1 MAARATDLS
10 NLATARR
17 LLKSALPFVAPLPIL
32 WLIHATIATEPGWE
46 YAFQNIN
53 HIGIAIILAVS
64 LNLVNGLTG
73 QFSIGHAGFMAV
85 GGYVSAVILMNGP
98 AGDPLHLFFFVTVAV
113 GAGAAAL
120 AGWLVGKPSLRL
132 RGDYLA
138 IVTLGFGEIIR
149 VAIENTP
156 AFGGAIGLSPIPH
169 RSDFATIYFAAIATI
184 IITARLRSSTHGRAF
199 LAVRE
204 DEVAA
209 EAMGVDTTGYKVRAF
224 VISAALAG
232 VAGALSGAFEGN
244 LAPQSFTF
252 VRSFEIVAMVVLGGM
267 GSISG
272 SVIAAIVLT
281 LLPEALR
288 SLPPLTIGSTT
299 IDLVNLRMV
308 FYSLALIGLM
318 LSRPSGLF
326 GSHELWELIGD
337 WWRKRSGK
345 PVNEVPLIPDGTA
358 DGEVLLDVRGASIR
372 FGGLTAVSDFNLQIR
387 PRELVALIGPNG
399 AGKTTVFN
407 LLTGVYQATEGTIR
421 VAGRD
426 TRGLKASAIASL
438 GVARTF
444 QNIRLFRELSA
455 FDNVRIGCHHL
466 ARESM
471 AAAVQEGALA
481 EIEERWMAERAEQ
494 LLSVMG
500 LSHRKDALA
509 KNLPYGEQRRLEI
522 ARALATNP
530 QVLLLDEPAAGT
542 NTKEKAE
549 LMQLIRDL
557 RDRFG
562 VAIVLIE
569 HDMKLVMG
577 VSERILVLDHG
588 VTIAQGLPKAIQ
600 KDRKVIEAYLG
611 EKYAR
616 EHAAEIE
623 AEMAAEAKAEAAARG
638 GLHASADSDK
648 SGAAT

>member
-1 MAARATDLS
+1 MAGLFGGSALKH
-10 NLATARR
+10 ARR
-17 LLKSALPFVAPLPIL
+17 ALLSWLPFLGAIPLL
-32 WLIHATIATEPGWE
+32 WLVQSSLGEHPDWQ

-73 QFSIGHAGFMAV
+73 QFSIGHAGFMAI
-85 GGYVSAVILMNGP
+85 GGYVSAVVLMRGP
-98 AGDPLHLFFFVTVAV
+98 AEDPFRIFFVASVAV
-113 GAGAAAL
+113 GAAAAAL

-149 VAIENTP
+149 VIIENTP
-156 AFGGAIGLSPIPH
+156 LFGGAIGLSPIP
-169 RSDFATIYFAAIATI
+169 RRADFAWIGTAAIATI
-184 IITARLRSSTHGRAF
+184 LISKRLRDSTHGRAF
-199 LAVRE
+199 LSVRE

-224 VISAALAG
+224 VISAGMAG

-272 SVIAAIVLT
+272 ATIAAGVLT
-281 LLPEALR
+281 LLPEYLR
-288 SLPPLTIGSTT
+288 A
-299 IDLVNLRMV
+299 VANLRMV
-308 FYSLALIGLM
+308 IYSLALVGLM
-318 LSRPSGLF
+318 LVRPRGLL
-326 GSHELWELIGD
+326 GTTELWD
-337 WWRKRSGK
+337 YFPWRKKR
-345 PVNEVPLIPDGTA
+345 PPLKALELSEALI
-358 DGEVLLDVRGASIR
+358 DVRRATIR
-372 FGGLTAVSDFNLQIR
+372 FGGLTAVSDFSLQVK

-407 LLTGVYQATEGTIR
+407 LLTGVYPPSEGSIL

-426 TRGLKASAIASL
+426 TRGLAPHDIAHL
-438 GVARTF
+438 GLARTF
-444 QNIRLFRELSA
+444 QNTRLFRELTA
-455 FDNVRIGCHHL
+455 FDNVRLGCHHL
-466 ARESM
+466 TRESM
-471 AAAVQEGALA
+471 GAAVRHGELSQV
-481 EIEERWMAERAEQ
+481 EEEWVAKRAEEM
-494 LLSVMG
+494 LAVMG
-500 LSHRKDALA
+500 LLHRRDDLA

-522 ARALATNP
+522 ARALATGP
-530 QVLLLDEPAAGT
+530 RALLLDEPAAGT
-542 NTKEKAE
+542 NQKEKSE
-549 LMQLIRDL
+549 LMQLIRSI

-562 VAIVLIE
+562 VAVVLIE

-588 VTIAQGLPKAIQ
+588 LTIAQGLPREIQ
-600 KDRKVIEAYLG
+600 TNPRVIEAYLG

-616 EHAAEIE
+616 EHARQI
-623 AEMAAEAKAEAAARG
+623 AAGQVKP
-638 GLHASADSDK
+638 
-648 SGAAT
+648 

>member
-1 MAARATDLS
+1 MAGLFGGSALVS
-10 NLATARR
+10 ARR
-17 LLKSALPFVAPLPIL
+17 ALLSWLPFFAAIPLL
-32 WLIHATIATEPGWE
+32 WLVQHFLADQPDWE

-73 QFSIGHAGFMAV
+73 QFSIGHAGFMAI
-85 GGYVSAVILMNGP
+85 GGYVSAVLLMRGP
-98 AGDPLHLFFFVTVAV
+98 TEDPYRLFFICSIAA

-149 VAIENTP
+149 VAIENTRL
-156 AFGGAIGLSPIPH
+156 FGGAIGLSPIP
-169 RSDFATIYFAAIATI
+169 RYADFTWIWTGAIATI
-184 IITARLRSSTHGRAF
+184 LITKRLRESTHGRAF
-199 LAVRE
+199 LSVRE

-224 VISAALAG
+224 VISAGLAG

-244 LAPQSFTF
+244 LSPQSFTF

-267 GSISG
+267 GSITG
-272 SVIAAIVLT
+272 STLAAAVLT
-281 LLPEALR
+281 LL
-288 SLPPLTIGSTT
+288 
-299 IDLVNLRMV
+299 
-308 FYSLALIGLM
+308 
-318 LSRPSGLF
+318 RPRGLF
-326 GSHELWELIGD
+326 GTSEAWDYLPWRRRRAVPRKLEVSEALI
-337 WWRKRSGK
+337 
-345 PVNEVPLIPDGTA
+345 
-358 DGEVLLDVRGASIR
+358 DVRHATIR
-372 FGGLTAVSDFNLQIR
+372 FGGLTAVSDFSLQVK

-407 LLTGVYQATEGTIR
+407 LLTGVYPPTEGTIF

-426 TRGLKASAIASL
+426 TRGLSPHDIAHL
-438 GVARTF
+438 GLARTF

-455 FDNVRIGCHHL
+455 FDNVRLGCHHL
-466 ARESM
+466 TRESM
-471 AAAVQEGALA
+471 GAAVRKGQLA
-481 EIEERWMAERAEQ
+481 EVEEEWVAQRAEE
-494 LLSVMG
+494 LLGVMG
-500 LSHRKDALA
+500 LLNRRDDMA

-522 ARALATNP
+522 ARALATGP
-530 QVLLLDEPAAGT
+530 KALLLDEPAAGT
-542 NTKEKAE
+542 NAKEKAE
-549 LMQLIRDL
+549 LMQLIRSI

-569 HDMKLVMG
+569 HDMKLVMN

-588 VTIAQGLPKAIQ
+588 VTIAQGFPRDIQ
-600 KDRKVIEAYLG
+600 TNPKVIEAYLG

-616 EHAAEIE
+616 EHAGQI
-623 AEMAAEAKAEAAARG
+623 AAGRVQP
-638 GLHASADSDK
+638 
-648 SGAAT
+648 

>member
-1 MAARATDLS
+1 MAGLFGGSALIQ
-10 NLATARR
+10 ARR
-17 LLKSALPFVAPLPIL
+17 ALLSWLPCLAAIPLL
-32 WLIHATIATEPGWE
+32 WLVQYFFADQPDWE

-85 GGYVSAVILMNGP
+85 GGYVSAVLLMHGP
-98 AGDPLHLFFFVTVAV
+98 AQDPYKLFFICSIAA

-138 IVTLGFGEIIR
+138 IWTPGFGEIIR
-149 VAIENTP
+149 VIIENTP
-156 AFGGAIGLSPIPH
+156 LFGGAIGLSPIP
-169 RSDFATIYFAAIATI
+169 RDADFTWIWTAAIATI
-184 IITARLRSSTHGRAF
+184 LVSQRLRDSTHGRAF
-199 LAVRE
+199 LSVRE

-224 VISAALAG
+224 VISSALAG

-272 SVIAAIVLT
+272 STIAAAVLT
-281 LLPEALR
+281 LLPEYLRALA
-288 SLPPLTIGSTT
+288 
-299 IDLVNLRMV
+299 NLRMV
-308 FYSLALIGLM
+308 IYSVALVVLM
-318 LSRPSGLF
+318 LVRPRGLL
-326 GSHELWELIGD
+326 GTRELWDYLP
-337 WWRKRSGK
+337 WRKRK
-345 PVNEVPLIPDGTA
+345 PAVPAELSEALI
-358 DGEVLLDVRGASIR
+358 DVRHATIR
-372 FGGLTAVSDFNLQIR
+372 FGGLTAVSDFSLQVK

-407 LLTGVYQATEGTIR
+407 LLTGVYPPTEGTIL

-426 TRGLKASAIASL
+426 TRGLAPHDIAHL
-438 GVARTF
+438 GLARTF

-455 FDNVRIGCHHL
+455 FDNVRLGCHHL
-466 ARESM
+466 TRESM
-471 AAAVQEGALA
+471 GAAVRKGQLA
-481 EIEERWMAERAEQ
+481 EVEEQWVAQRAEE
-494 LLSVMG
+494 LLAVMG
-500 LSHRKDALA
+500 LLQRRDDLA

-522 ARALATNP
+522 ARALATGP
-530 QVLLLDEPAAGT
+530 RALLLDEPAAGT
-542 NTKEKAE
+542 NAKEKVE
-549 LMQLIRDL
+549 LMQLIRSI

-562 VAIVLIE
+562 VAVVLIE
-569 HDMKLVMG
+569 HDMKLVMN

-588 VTIAQGLPKAIQ
+588 LTIAQGLPRDIQ
-600 KDRKVIEAYLG
+600 TNPKVIEAYLG

-616 EHAAEIE
+616 EHASQI
-623 AEMAAEAKAEAAARG
+623 AAGRVQP
-638 GLHASADSDK
+638 
-648 SGAAT
+648 

>member
-1 MAARATDLS
+1 MASIKATELDTA
-10 NLATARR
+10 ATAKRFA
-17 LLKSALPFVAPLPIL
+17 KSLAPFLAPLPVL
-32 WLIHATIATEPGWE
+32 WLIHATIGSDMSWD

-85 GGYVSAVILMNGP
+85 GAYVSAVLLINGP
-98 AGDPLHLFFFVTVAV
+98 ESDPLHLYYFATVAV
-113 GAGAAAL
+113 GAGAAGF

-149 VAIENTP
+149 NIIENTP
-156 AFGGAIGLSPIPH
+156 AFGRAIGLSNIPH
-169 RSDFATIYFAAIATI
+169 RADFVTIFFFAFAI
-184 IITARLRSSTHGRAF
+184 IIICKRLRESTHGRAF

-209 EAMGVDTTGYKVRAF
+209 ESMGVDTTGYKVRAF
-224 VISAALAG
+224 VISAAMAG

-272 SVIAAIVLT
+272 SVIAATVLT

-288 SLPPLTIGSTT
+288 SLPPVTIGSMT

-308 FYSLALIGLM
+308 FYSLALIALM
-318 LSRPSGLF
+318 LSRPRGLF
-326 GSHELWELIGD
+326 GTTEIWDLIVNRLRKPKSNEEKAPVSTESSEL
-337 WWRKRSGK
+337 
-345 PVNEVPLIPDGTA
+345 
-358 DGEVLLDVRGASIR
+358 LLDVRGATIK
-372 FGGLTAVSDFNLQIR
+372 FGGLTAVSDFSLQIR

-407 LLTGVYQATEGTIR
+407 LLTGVYQATSGTIR

-444 QNIRLFRELSA
+444 QNIRLFKELSA
-455 FDNVRIGCHHL
+455 FDNVRIGCHHQ
-466 ARESM
+466 ARETM
-471 AAAVQEGALA
+471 LAAVQEGALA
-481 EIEERWMAERAEQ
+481 EIEERWIAERAEQ
-494 LLSVMG
+494 LLAVMG
-500 LSHRKDALA
+500 LSHRRDVLA
-509 KNLPYGEQRRLEI
+509 RNLPYGEQRRLEI

-542 NTKEKAE
+542 NTKEKTE

-600 KDRKVIEAYLG
+600 RNRKVIEAYLG

-616 EHAAEIE
+616 EHAAELD
-623 AEMAAEAKAEAAARG
+623 AEAA
-638 GLHASADSDK
+638 LPESA
-648 SGAAT
+648 T

>member
-1 MAARATDLS
+1 MKTATMNATELGS
-10 NLATARR
+10 AATAKRFA
-17 LLKSALPFVAPLPIL
+17 KSLAPFLAPLPLL
-32 WLIHATIATEPGWE
+32 WLIHATIGSDMSWD

-85 GGYVSAVILMNGP
+85 GAYVSAVLLINGP
-98 AGDPLHLFFFVTVAV
+98 ESDPLHLYYFATVAV
-113 GAGAAAL
+113 GAGAAGF

-149 VAIENTP
+149 NIIENTP
-156 AFGGAIGLSPIPH
+156 AFGRAIGLSNIPH
-169 RSDFATIYFAAIATI
+169 RADFTTIFFFAFAI
-184 IITARLRSSTHGRAF
+184 IIICKRLRESTHGRAF

-209 EAMGVDTTGYKVRAF
+209 ESMGVDTTGYKVRAF
-224 VISAALAG
+224 VISAAMAG

-252 VRSFEIVAMVVLGGM
+252 VRSFEVVAMVVLGGM

-272 SVIAAIVLT
+272 SVIAATVLT

-288 SLPPLTIGSTT
+288 SLPPVTIGSMT

-308 FYSLALIGLM
+308 FYSLALIALM
-318 LSRPSGLF
+318 LSRPRGLF
-326 GSHELWELIGD
+326 GTTEIWDLIVNRLRKSKSNEETAPISTESSEL
-337 WWRKRSGK
+337 
-345 PVNEVPLIPDGTA
+345 
-358 DGEVLLDVRGASIR
+358 LLDVQGATIT
-372 FGGLTAVSDFNLQIR
+372 FGGLTAVSDFSLQIR

-407 LLTGVYQATEGTIR
+407 LLTGVYQATSGTIR

-438 GVARTF
+438 GIARTF
-444 QNIRLFRELSA
+444 QNIRLFKELSA
-455 FDNVRIGCHHL
+455 FDNVRIGCHHQ
-466 ARESM
+466 ARETM
-471 AAAVQEGALA
+471 LAAVQEGALA
-481 EIEERWMAERAEQ
+481 EIEERWISERAEQ
-494 LLSVMG
+494 LLAVMG
-500 LSHRKDALA
+500 LSHRREVLA
-509 KNLPYGEQRRLEI
+509 RNLPYGEQRRLEI

-542 NTKEKAE
+542 NTKEKTE

-600 KDRKVIEAYLG
+600 RNRKVIEAYLG

-616 EHAAEIE
+616 EHAAELD
-623 AEMAAEAKAEAAARG
+623 AEAARPE
-638 GLHASADSDK
+638 SA
-648 SGAAT
+648 T

>member
-1 MAARATDLS
+1 MMGFFGGSALRKTQRAFFS
-10 NLATARR
+10 W
-17 LLKSALPFVAPLPIL
+17 LPFVAAIPVLY
-32 WLIHATIATEPGWE
+32 LIHRALENPEYGLE
-46 YAFQNIN
+46 YASQNLN

-85 GGYVSAVILMNGP
+85 GGYVSAVMLMHGP
-98 AGDPLHLFFFVTVAV
+98 EQDPFRLFFCASVLT

-149 VAIENTP
+149 VIIENTP
-156 AFGGAIGLSPIPH
+156 LFGGAIGLSPIP
-169 RSDFATIYFAAIATI
+169 RRADFTWIWAVA
-184 IITARLRSSTHGRAF
+184 IITILVSKRLRDSTHGRAF
-199 LAVRE
+199 LSVRE

-209 EAMGVDTTGYKVRAF
+209 EAMGIDTTGYKVRAF
-224 VISAALAG
+224 VLSAFFAG
-232 VAGALSGAFEGN
+232 VAGAMSGAFEGN
-244 LAPQSFTF
+244 LSPQSFTF

-267 GSISG
+267 GSITG
-272 SVIAAIVLT
+272 SVIAAAVLT
-281 LLPEALR
+281 ILPEYLRALA
-288 SLPPLTIGSTT
+288 
-299 IDLVNLRMV
+299 NLRMV
-308 FYSLALIGLM
+308 IYSLALITLM
-318 LSRPSGLF
+318 LLRPRGLF
-326 GSHELWELIGD
+326 GTTEAWDYLAAWR
-337 WWRKRSGK
+337 RKRK
-345 PVNEVPLIPDGTA
+345 AKAPVQPAPELTEA
-358 DGEVLLDVRGASIR
+358 LLDVRKATIR
-372 FGGLTAVSDFNLQIR
+372 FGGLTAVSEFSLQVR

-407 LLTGVYQATEGTIR
+407 LLTGVYPPTEGQIL

-426 TRGLKASAIASL
+426 TRGLSPHAIAHL

-455 FDNVRIGCHHL
+455 FDNVRIACHHL
-466 ARESM
+466 TRESM
-471 AAAVQEGALA
+471 AAAVRHGELSRVEEEWIGGRADELLA
-481 EIEERWMAERAEQ
+481 
-494 LLSVMG
+494 VMG
-500 LSHRKDALA
+500 LSARRDELA

-522 ARALATNP
+522 ARALATGP

-542 NTKEKAE
+542 NAREKAE
-549 LMQLIRDL
+549 LMQLIRSI

-588 VTIAQGLPKAIQ
+588 VTIAQGLPREIQ
-600 KDRKVIEAYLG
+600 SNPKVIEAYLG
-611 EKYAR
+611 AKYAK
-616 EHAAEIE
+616 EHAAQIE
-623 AEMAAEAKAEAAARG
+623 AG
-638 GLHASADSDK
+638 QH
-648 SGAAT
+648 GAAT

>member
-1 MAARATDLS
+1 MQTIRALDLGFA
-10 NLATARR
+10 ATARR
-17 LLKSALPFVAPLPIL
+17 LMKSALPFLVPIPLL
-32 WLIHATIATEPGWE
+32 WLVQATLANAPGFE
-46 YAFQNIN
+46 YAFQNVN

-85 GGYVSAVILMNGP
+85 GGYVSAVMVMNGP
-98 AGDPLHLFFFVTVAV
+98 TDDPYRLFFLMSIAA

-169 RSDFATIYFAAIATI
+169 RSDFGAIYFAAIATI
-184 IITARLRSSTHGRAF
+184 LIVNRLRNSTHGRAF

-224 VISAALAG
+224 VISAAFAG

-288 SLPPLTIGSTT
+288 SLPPINLGAVQ

-318 LSRPSGLF
+318 LSRPRGLF
-326 GSHELWELIGD
+326 GSTEAWDLIGN
-337 WWRKRSGK
+337 WWRKRRGVKSEEARK
-345 PVNEVPLIPDGTA
+345 AAPDA
-358 DGEVLLDVRGASIR
+358 GELLLDVRGATIR
-372 FGGLTAVSDFNLQIR
+372 FGGLTAVSDFNLQIH

-407 LLTGVYQATEGTIR
+407 LLTGVYQATEGSIR

-426 TRGLKASAIASL
+426 THGLKPSSIASL

-471 AAAVQEGALA
+471 LAAVEESGLA
-481 EIEERWMAERAEQ
+481 GIEEGFIAERAEQ
-494 LLSVMG
+494 LLDVMG
-500 LSHRKDALA
+500 LAARRDVLA

-530 QVLLLDEPAAGT
+530 KVLLLDEPAAGT
-542 NTKEKAE
+542 NTKEKTE
-549 LMQLIRDL
+549 LMELIRKL

-588 VTIAQGLPKAIQ
+588 VTIAQGLPRAIQ

-616 EHAAEIE
+616 EHAADIE
-623 AEMAAEAKAEAAARG
+623 AENAEETAHESLSPTPSKGERDSSGDAR
-638 GLHASADSDK
+638 
-648 SGAAT
+648 

>member
-1 MAARATDLS
+1 MAGLFGGSALV
-10 NLATARR
+10 NARR
-17 LLKSALPFVAPLPIL
+17 ALLSWLPFFAAIPLL
-32 WLIHATIATEPGWE
+32 WLVQRFFAEQPDWD

-85 GGYVSAVILMNGP
+85 GGYVSAVLLMHGP
-98 AGDPLHLFFFVTVAV
+98 SEDPYRIFFVCSIAG

-149 VAIENTP
+149 VVIENTRL
-156 AFGGAIGLSPIPH
+156 FGGAIGLSPIP
-169 RSDFATIYFAAIATI
+169 RYADFTWIWTAAIATI
-184 IITARLRSSTHGRAF
+184 LITKRLRESTHGRAF
-199 LAVRE
+199 LSVRE

-224 VISAALAG
+224 VISAGLAG

-244 LAPQSFTF
+244 LSPQSFTF

-267 GSISG
+267 GSITG
-272 SVIAAIVLT
+272 STIAAAVLT
-281 LLPEALR
+281 LLPEYLRALA
-288 SLPPLTIGSTT
+288 
-299 IDLVNLRMV
+299 NLRMV
-308 FYSLALIGLM
+308 IYSIALVVLM
-318 LSRPSGLF
+318 LVRPRGLF
-326 GSHELWELIGD
+326 GTREAWDFLPWHRRPLPRKVDLSEALI
-337 WWRKRSGK
+337 
-345 PVNEVPLIPDGTA
+345 
-358 DGEVLLDVRGASIR
+358 DVRHATIR
-372 FGGLTAVSDFNLQIR
+372 FGGLTAVSDFSLQVK

-407 LLTGVYQATEGTIR
+407 LLTGVYPPTEGTIL

-426 TRGLKASAIASL
+426 TRGLAPHDIAHL
-438 GVARTF
+438 GLARTF

-455 FDNVRIGCHHL
+455 FDNVRLGCHHL
-466 ARESM
+466 TRESM
-471 AAAVQEGALA
+471 GAAVRKGQLA
-481 EIEERWMAERAEQ
+481 EVEEQWVAQRAEE
-494 LLSVMG
+494 LLAVMG
-500 LSHRKDALA
+500 LLQRRDDLA

-522 ARALATNP
+522 ARALATGP
-530 QVLLLDEPAAGT
+530 RALLLDEPAAGT
-542 NTKEKAE
+542 NAKEKVE
-549 LMQLIRDL
+549 LMQLIRSI

-562 VAIVLIE
+562 VAVVLIE
-569 HDMKLVMG
+569 HDMKLVMN

-588 VTIAQGLPKAIQ
+588 LTIAQGLPRDIQ
-600 KDRKVIEAYLG
+600 TNPKVIEAYLG

-616 EHAAEIE
+616 EHAGQI
-623 AEMAAEAKAEAAARG
+623 AAGKVQP
-638 GLHASADSDK
+638 
-648 SGAAT
+648 

>member
-1 MAARATDLS
+1 MAAASAKAARPAVDLGPG
-10 NLATARR
+10 ATARR
-17 LLKSALPFVAPLPIL
+17 ALKSALPFLAPIPLL
-32 WLIHATIATEPGWE
+32 WLVHATIATSPGWE

-85 GGYVSAVILMNGP
+85 GGYVSAVLLMNGP
-98 AGDPLHLFFFVTVAV
+98 VNDPYRLFFAASVAV

-169 RSDFATIYFAAIATI
+169 RSDFGTIFFAAIATVL
-184 IITARLRSSTHGRAF
+184 ITQRLRGSTHGRAF

-272 SVIAAIVLT
+272 SVIAATVLT

-288 SLPPLTIGSTT
+288 SLPPIQLGAAS

-308 FYSLALIGLM
+308 FYSIALIALM
-318 LSRPSGLF
+318 LLRPRGLF
-326 GSHELWELIGD
+326 GSSEAWEIVGGWWKKRRGAEQASAQPPDVEGGEL
-337 WWRKRSGK
+337 
-345 PVNEVPLIPDGTA
+345 
-358 DGEVLLDVRGASIR
+358 LLDVRGATIQ
-372 FGGLTAVSDFNLQIR
+372 FGGLTAVSDFNLQIH

-407 LLTGVYQATEGTIR
+407 MLTGVYQPTGGSIR
-421 VAGRD
+421 VSGRD
-426 TRGLKASAIASL
+426 TRGLAPSSIASL

-444 QNIRLFRELSA
+444 QNIRLFRELTA

-471 AAAVQEGALA
+471 GAAIGESGMAD
-481 EIEERWMAERAEQ
+481 IEERWIASRAEQ
-494 LLSVMG
+494 LLTVMG
-500 LSHRKDALA
+500 LWSRRDVLA
-509 KNLPYGEQRRLEI
+509 RNLPYGEQRRLEI

-530 QVLLLDEPAAGT
+530 KVLLLDEPAAGT

-549 LMQLIRDL
+549 LMDLIRSL

-588 VTIAQGLPKAIQ
+588 VTIAQGLPRAIQ

-616 EHAAEIE
+616 EHAAEID
-623 AEMAAEAKAEAAARG
+623 AESARESANAANPG
-638 GLHASADSDK
+638 GAPR
-648 SGAAT
+648 